1 MGGGS
6 SKVCFIRRTFGLWL
20 QAPLQTLSDS
30 TPRPEAARGGAGAEA
45 REPARAAAGRA
56 VRLRSAGEGS

>member
-1 MGGGS
+1 M
-6 SKVCFIRRTFGLWL
+6 
-20 QAPLQTLSDS
+20 APGS
-30 TPRPEAARGGAGAEA
+30 TPDPERLHTPDPARGGARRRGAEA